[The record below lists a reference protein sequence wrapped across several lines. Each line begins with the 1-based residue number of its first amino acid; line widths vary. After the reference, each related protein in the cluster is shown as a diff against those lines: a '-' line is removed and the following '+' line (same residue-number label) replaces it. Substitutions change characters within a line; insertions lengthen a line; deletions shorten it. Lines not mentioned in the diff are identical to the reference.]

1 MMMEVTVKLFATLRE
16 GRFVEESRQYP
27 AAATVADA
35 IADVGIRE
43 KVAIIFVNGRHARLD
58 QELLE
63 GDTLALFPAIG
74 GG

>member
-1 MMMEVTVKLFATLRE
+1 MEVKVKLFAALRE
-16 GRFVEESRQYP
+16 GRFVEELRQYP

-43 KVAIIFVNGRHARLD
+43 KVAIIFVNGRHAPPD
-58 QELLE
+58 QELRD
-63 GDTLALFPAIG
+63 GDTLSLFPAIG